1 MNPRVFVCEVTEKNF
16 SSAVLENS
24 YKLPVLVIFMGV
36 WSEPCFVVSDI
47 FSGLAKEFAGKFVL
61 AKVDVDEQ
69 PALRTQYQIENVPAL
84 MAFRQGEITRVEMGQ
99 LGEQAARAMLY
110 ELGVFHE
117 SDELREQARQK
128 HLSGDTVGAIGLLTR
143 AIKLHPSNTRVAM
156 DMVQIFIDVGD
167 IESAQDL
174 FSKLPE
180 RDQISDVGKM
190 LRSQLTFSEYA
201 AKTKGIEALQLQLEN
216 NLDNAQLRFDLAVC
230 LMARHD
236 YQGAMDHLFEIM
248 KSDPEFREG
257 AAKEA
262 IIMIIKMLTP
272 TSPTLAKAYQRKLSG
287 QLMR

>member
-1 MNPRVFVCEVTEKNF
+1 MNSRVYVCEVTEKNF
-16 SSAVLENS
+16 SSVVLENS
-24 YKLPVLVIFMGV
+24 HKLPVLVIFMGV
-36 WSEPCFVVSDI
+36 WSEPCFIVSDI

-61 AKVDVDEQ
+61 AKVDIDEQ
-69 PALRTQYQIENVPAL
+69 PALRAQYQIENVPAL
-84 MAFRQGEITRVEMGQ
+84 MVFRQGEITRVEMGQ
-99 LGEQAARAMLY
+99 LEEQAARTLLY

-128 HLSGDTVGAIGLLTR
+128 HLAGDTAGAVGLLTK

-167 IESAQDL
+167 TVSAQDL

-180 RDQISDVGKM
+180 YEQISDVGKT
-190 LRSQLTFSEYA
+190 LRSQLTFNEYA

-216 NLDNAQLRFDLAVC
+216 NPADAQSRFDLAVC

-236 YQGAMDHLFEIM
+236 YQGAVDHLFKIM
-248 KSDPEFREG
+248 ESNSEFRGG

-262 IIMIIKMLTP
+262 IIMIVKMLTP
-272 TSPTLAKAYQRKLSG
+272 TSPALAKTYQRKLSSL
-287 QLMR
+287 LMQ